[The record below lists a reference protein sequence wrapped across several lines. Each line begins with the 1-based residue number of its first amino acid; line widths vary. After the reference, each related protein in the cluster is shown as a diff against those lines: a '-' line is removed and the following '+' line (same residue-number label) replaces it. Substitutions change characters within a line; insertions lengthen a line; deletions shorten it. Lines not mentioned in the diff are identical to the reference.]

1 MEVLPGI
8 AQVLRSPVADAIVN
22 LIRAACRAREFDLA
36 DADEMLN
43 YAVRRNLMAAEER
56 ERVLAE
62 ARAFVQKRAERAAER
77 EKPKKPVVVKSK
89 PKPAAVKAAKPTH
102 HGAQHVK
109 PKPAT
114 KPTMVKSHP
123 SRERRSDSP
132 REGRLEWGHAGRS
145 VRFLLFRAGFWLN
158 RWRRTQGVEQGS
170 VGQRDRSLVDAV
182 RLISDHPE
190 HLAPPDPLPALG
202 YAAVFLVVWRSEPPR
217 Q

>member
-1 MEVLPGI
+1 MATELGGTQISSLMEVLPGI

-77 EKPKKPVVVKSK
+77 DKPKKPVVIK
-89 PKPAAVKAAKPTH
+89 PKPKPKPVAVKAAKPAH
-102 HGAQHVK
+102 HGAQHMK

-123 SRERRSDSP
+123 KPGKKKR
-132 REGRLEWGHAGRS
+132 
-145 VRFLLFRAGFWLN
+145 
-158 RWRRTQGVEQGS
+158 
-170 VGQRDRSLVDAV
+170 
-182 RLISDHPE
+182 
-190 HLAPPDPLPALG
+190 
-202 YAAVFLVVWRSEPPR
+202 
-217 Q
+217 